1 VTITAEAPPLTA
13 LTDAELAAMYG
24 PDDTVNA
31 AILAEAQR
39 RDDTGKRRQ
48 ARRQDPAA
56 CAWEEAARAQYA
68 QAERECAG
76 NLIARDAP
84 PWLTD
89 EFSLWRYGND
99 RYATEELTRWF
110 LDHPRLTMTRYQQ
123 QLQASQE
130 AYAHELDSDAV
141 SAVRLDASPD
151 ASRAEDHHDG
161 AGNLVSRVAAGPE
174 AGSSSSSD
182 GPVRNL
188 GHVRPGGAVT
198 AELDVTVPAANG
210 AATLDAARQW
220 LARFVEWPD
229 EHSLNIATVWA
240 AGAHCVDRE
249 HVLVHAAF
257 PRLIFTGAMASGKTH
272 AMEMLLGLCPRPDLT
287 SNITAPALAKQV
299 AAEHSTIAVDEID
312 LIVGGGAGAS
322 DLRNLLNSGYKR
334 SGCYRRANARLP
346 VFGALMLAGLTS
358 VLRGNDNLSTLRSR
372 SVIID
377 MEPAQ
382 AGSVERY
389 RSRLHDGGA
398 AAIAAALASWGE
410 INASDVGDAWPD
422 IPDDL
427 INRSEEIAEPLL
439 SVAEVAGGVWPERIR
454 AAVRALLLGAHD
466 DVPQLAPAE
475 RILADVRA
483 CWVGSQMR
491 SAVLAERL
499 SWMRGGPWQ
508 AIFPDPARAGI
519 ELAKYL
525 VPHGI
530 SPVKIWLA
538 DEQRSVQGY
547 RLAQFEALWNA
558 TAGPEV
564 DQVAD
569 LHSSGNG
576 LPAEREPCTASELAA
591 GAVTCDLAG

>member
-1 VTITAEAPPLTA
+1 MTAITLEAPPLAA
-13 LTDAELAAMYG
+13 LTDDELAALYG
-24 PDDTVNA
+24 PDDDLNA
-31 AILAEAQR
+31 AVLTEAQR
-39 RDDTGKRRQ
+39 RDDVIRSRNSRRNDPVRSDWETAAYAQ
-48 ARRQDPAA
+48 MLAAEAACNGNLARRDSKITD
-56 CAWEEAARAQYA
+56 AWQLW
-68 QAERECAG
+68 AG
-76 NLIARDAP
+76 PEHVALAN
-84 PWLTD
+84 
-89 EFSLWRYGND
+89 
-99 RYATEELTRWF
+99 ATEELRNYWR
-110 LDHPRLTMTRYQQ
+110 DVSPRLTITAYQQ
-123 QLQASQE
+123 QMANDLEVYDAQ
-130 AYAHELDSDAV
+130 LDSDATGSV
-141 SAVRLDASPD
+141 RFGASAD
-151 ASRAEDHHDG
+151 ASRAEDRHDS
-161 AGNLVSRVAAGPE
+161 AGNPVSRVAARTE
-174 AGSSSSSD
+174 ADSSSSD

-188 GHVRPGGAVT
+188 GHAHSAGGAVT
-198 AELDVTVPAANG
+198 MTELSVNVPAACG

-220 LARFVEWPD
+220 LSRFVSWPD
-229 EHSLNIATVWA
+229 EHSLNLATVWA
-240 AGAHCVDRE
+240 AGAHCVDRD
-249 HVLVHAAF
+249 HVLVHAAY
-257 PRLIFTGAMASGKTH
+257 PRLIFTGELASGKTH

-287 SNITAPALAKQV
+287 SNITAPALAKQI
-299 AAEHSTIAVDEID
+299 ATEHSTVGIDEID

-334 SGCYRRANARLP
+334 SGCYRRANAKLP
-346 VFGALMLAGLTS
+346 VFGALMIAGLAS

-410 INASDVGDAWPD
+410 INASDVADSWPD
-422 IPDDL
+422 VPDDL
-427 INRSEEIAEPLL
+427 INRAEEIAEPLL
-439 SVAEVAGGVWPERIR
+439 SVAEVAGGAWPERIR

-508 AIFPDPARAGI
+508 AIFPDPARAGT

-538 DEQRSVQGY
+538 EEQRSVQGY
-547 RLAQFEALWNA
+547 RLAQFEAAWNA
-558 TAGPEV
+558 PAGPEV

-569 LHSSGNG
+569 LHSSGDG
-576 LPAEREPCTASELAA
+576 LPAEWDAA
-591 GAVTCDLAG
+591 